1 MPLKV
6 VLTGAP
12 GTGKSTTLNLL
23 IQEGFFCLEEISR
36 EIIKKAEQEGNK
48 NMFLSEPILF
58 SEAIL
63 NKRIEQFNE
72 GTKASTPFV
81 FFDRGIPDVTA
92 YLNHVNTSFPNY
104 FTQALE
110 NHSYDLI
117 FVFPPWEEIYT
128 NDSERFESF
137 KEAVKIDQAIVEEYQ
152 QNHNCIIKVPT
163 GTPQERVAF
172 ILKECYAKQPCNT

>member
-23 IQEGFFCLEEISR
+23 IQEGFFCLEETSR

-81 FFDRGIPDVTA
+81 F
-92 YLNHVNTSFPNY
+92 
-104 FTQALE
+104 
-110 NHSYDLI
+110 LI
-117 FVFPPWEEIYT
+117 GEFQMSPLIYT
-128 NDSERFESF
+128 M
-137 KEAVKIDQAIVEEYQ
+137 
-152 QNHNCIIKVPT
+152 
-163 GTPQERVAF
+163 
-172 ILKECYAKQPCNT
+172 